1 MSMYLN
7 LKTTVKRIEKLITE
21 ANGIDEKKL
30 TRAYEETLR
39 LRSQLIGILDD
50 LDDYGLSLGTE
61 REAPSVAIANN
72 TNKRVVTFKINEP
85 LPALKE
91 LTEAVELH
99 WVKLIHSAIAEESK
113 TGIPKFK
120 KAFVLIEIITPK
132 GTKNAKV
139 WDTSNRAINVIIN
152 NLKGIFFEDDNFEHM
167 ACGIVADWGE
177 IGETIIRVC
186 ELDDLLG
193 CEAFGAKTEKP

>member
-1 MSMYLN
+1 MFLN
-7 LKTTVKRIEKLITE
+7 LKTTLKKIEKLIAE
-21 ANGIDEKKL
+21 ANGVDQKKL

-50 LDDYGLSLGTE
+50 MEAFAPSCQTESNNEPSLQTE
-61 REAPSVAIANN
+61 RAD
-72 TNKRVVTFKINEP
+72 KRVVVIKIKEP

-99 WVKLIHSAIAEESK
+99 WVKLIHEAIAEESK

-120 KAFVLIEIITPK
+120 KAFVLIEITTPK
-132 GTKNAKV
+132 GTKNTKV

-167 ACGIVADWGE
+167 ACAIVADWGG
-177 IGETIIRVC
+177 IGETVIRVC
-186 ELDDLLG
+186 ELNDLLG
-193 CEAFGAKTEKP
+193 CAVFGARTEKP

>member
-1 MSMYLN
+1 MFLN
-7 LKTTVKRIEKLITE
+7 LKTTLKKIDKLITE
-21 ANGIDEKKL
+21 AKGVDAEKL
-30 TRAYEETLR
+30 ELAYREILR
-39 LRSQLIGILDD
+39 LRAQVRGAIND
-50 LDDYGLSLGTE
+50 LEDFGGCKKEQPEVSADTCLNITD
-61 REAPSVAIANN
+61 
-72 TNKRVVTFKINEP
+72 KRVVTIKINEP

-99 WVKLIHSAIAEESK
+99 WVKLIHQAIADESK

-120 KAFVLIEIITPK
+120 KAFVLIEITTPK
-132 GTKNAKV
+132 GTKNTQV

-167 ACGIVADWGE
+167 ACGIVAEWGR

-193 CEAFGAKTEKP
+193 CAVFGAKTEKP

>member
-1 MSMYLN
+1 MFLN
-7 LKTTVKRIEKLITE
+7 LKKTLKNIDKLITE
-21 ANGIDEKKL
+21 AKGVDAEKL
-30 TRAYEETLR
+30 ELAYREILR
-39 LRSQLIGILDD
+39 LRAQVRGAINDLEDFIGCRKEQAEV
-50 LDDYGLSLGTE
+50 S
-61 REAPSVAIANN
+61 SVTCSNI
-72 TNKRVVTFKINEP
+72 TNKRVVTIKINEP

-99 WVKLIHSAIAEESK
+99 WVKLIHQAIAEESK

-120 KAFVLIEIITPK
+120 KAFVLIEITTPK
-132 GTKNAKV
+132 GTKNTQV

-167 ACGIVADWGE
+167 ACGIVADWGG

-193 CEAFGAKTEKP
+193 CAVFSAKTEKP

>member
-1 MSMYLN
+1 MYLD
-7 LKTTVKRIEKLITE
+7 LKKTLNNIENLITE
-21 ANGIDEKKL
+21 ANGVDEKKL

-50 LDDYGLSLGTE
+50 IEEFAPIRQTE
-61 REAPSVAIANN
+61 NNNEPSPQTETVD
-72 TNKRVVTFKINEP
+72 KRVAVIKINEP

-99 WVKLIHSAIAEESK
+99 WVKLIRAAIAEESK
-113 TGIPKFK
+113 TGIPKFN
-120 KAFVLIEIITPK
+120 KAFVLIEITTPR
-132 GTKNAKV
+132 GTKNTKV

-167 ACGIVADWGE
+167 ACGIVADWGR
-177 IGETIIRVC
+177 IGETIIRIC

-193 CEAFGAKTEKP
+193 CAVFGAKTEKP